1 MQRMTDAKM
10 LAQRHQL
17 RTLAGYQGMT
27 LLHGTELSIDPDGDA
42 DWDADFLAG
51 FDLCVASIHS
61 HFKQSS
67 EAIIRRLVRACE
79 KPVRDHHRP
88 PDHPAARQAP
98 PVDADLEA
106 VFQAAARTG
115 TALEINGFPDR
126 LDLGDELIP
135 RAKRYG
141 VKFAIDTDAHAV
153 VHLDYLRYGVGTAQR
168 GWLTADDV
176 INAWPLARL
185 RDFIQAKRSR
195 RT

>member
-1 MQRMTDAKM
+1 MPMQRMTDAKM

-79 KPVRDHHRP
+79 NPYVIIIGHPTTRLLAKRPRSTPTSRRSSRP
-88 PDHPAARQAP
+88 PPAPAP
-98 PVDADLEA
+98 PWKSTASP
-106 VFQAAARTG
+106 TG
-115 TALEINGFPDR
+115 STLATNSSCEPSATA
-126 LDLGDELIP
+126 
-135 RAKRYG
+135 
-141 VKFAIDTDAHAV
+141 
-153 VHLDYLRYGVGTAQR
+153 
-168 GWLTADDV
+168 
-176 INAWPLARL
+176 
-185 RDFIQAKRSR
+185 
-195 RT
+195 